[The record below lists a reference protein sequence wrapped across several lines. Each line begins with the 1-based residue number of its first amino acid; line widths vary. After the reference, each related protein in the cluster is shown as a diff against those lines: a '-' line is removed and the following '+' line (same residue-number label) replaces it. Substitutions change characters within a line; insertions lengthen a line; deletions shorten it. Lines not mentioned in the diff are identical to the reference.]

1 MIAQAT
7 LVYIFKIF
15 YYLIF
20 TTLDTK
26 LGLRD
31 NMTKLAQ
38 SKRRGVREHQIRP
51 DKKLAATIAP
61 TTTTQANLAH
71 LNERASKH

>member
-1 MIAQAT
+1 
-7 LVYIFKIF
+7 V
-15 YYLIF
+15 
-20 TTLDTK
+20 
-26 LGLRD
+26 RD

-71 LNERASKH
+71 LNERELQNTN